1 MTTFQILE
9 EIRALYALMVEC
21 DENGELLHNEDDLK
35 DFVREIKQNKE
46 VKLNSMQDLKI
57 ELQHSINAYDEKI
70 AKLSARKQALS
81 NDIDRIKQLQLML
94 LDGEKCKTEEFLF
107 YFMTTKAVNISDK
120 INPEM
125 LDKEFKRV
133 KVEFDKTAIK
143 KALQDNNIPKCFYM
157 FGGVSESGAVIENI
171 GIELV
176 ENKSLVIK

>member
-46 VKLNSMQDLKI
+46 TKLNSMQDLKI

-70 AKLSARKQALS
+70 AKLSARKQALI

-94 LDGEKCKTEEFLF
+94 LDGEKCKTDEYNFTF
-107 YFMTTKAVNISDK
+107 ITTKAVNISD
-120 INPEM
+120 NVSPTD
-125 LDKEFKRV
+125 LDEKYQRV
-133 KVEFDKTAIK
+133 SVSFDKTAIK
-143 KALQDNNIPKCFYM
+143 KALQD
-157 FGGVSESGAVIENI
+157 GVYVIGA
-171 GIELV
+171 ELV
-176 ENKSLVIK
+176 ENKSFVIR

>member
-1 MTTFQILE
+1 MTCFEIKE

-46 VKLNSMQDLKI
+46 TKLNSMQDLKI

-70 AKLSARKQALS
+70 EKLSARKQALS

-94 LDGEKCKTEEFLF
+94 LDGKKCKTDEFLF
-107 YFMTTKAVNISDK
+107 YFMTTKAVNISDNVSPTDLEEK
-120 INPEM
+120 YQRI
-125 LDKEFKRV
+125 

-143 KALQDNNIPKCFYM
+143 KALQD
-157 FGGVSESGAVIENI
+157 GDHVVGAEI
-171 GIELV
+171 V
-176 ENKSLVIK
+176 ENKSLVIR

>member
-21 DENGELLHNEDDLK
+21 DENGELLHSEDDLK

-107 YFMTTKAVNISDK
+107 YFMTTKAVNISDNVSPTDLEEK
-120 INPEM
+120 YQ
-125 LDKEFKRV
+125 RV
-133 KVEFDKTAIK
+133 SVSFDKTAIK
-143 KALQDNNIPKCFYM
+143 KALQDGEHVM
-157 FGGVSESGAVIENI
+157 GA
-171 GIELV
+171 ELV

>member
-1 MTTFQILE
+1 MTCFQILE

-70 AKLSARKQALS
+70 ARLSARKSALS
-81 NDIDRIKQLQLML
+81 KDIERIKNLQLML
-94 LDGEKCKTEEFLF
+94 LDGEKCKTDEYNFT
-107 YFMTTKAVNISDK
+107 FMTTKSVNISDN
-120 INPEM
+120 ITPDM
-125 LDKEFKRV
+125 LDKEFQRV
-133 KVEFDKTAIK
+133 KVEFDKAAIK
-143 KALQDNNIPKCFYM
+143 KALQD
-157 FGGVSESGAVIENI
+157 GVYVMGAEI
-171 GIELV
+171 V

>member
-70 AKLSARKQALS
+70 KKLSARKQALS
-81 NDIDRIKQLQLML
+81 NDIDRIKNLQLML
-94 LDGEKCKTEEFLF
+94 LDGEKCKTDEYNFTFTNTE
-107 YFMTTKAVNISDK
+107 S
-120 INPEM
+120 
-125 LDKEFKRV
+125 V
-133 KVEFDKTAIK
+133 KVPDTCDNSYPKEWIVTKYQFDKKAIK
-143 KALQDNNIPKCFYM
+143 EALKSGIDYSEY
-157 FGGVSESGAVIENI
+157 GVEI
-171 GIELV
+171 LK
-176 ENKSLVIK
+176 NKSLVIR